1 MDVDVT
7 NIHGYPSSD
16 FTVGMWLSYQQD
28 EVKKVLISC
37 IGYLIEL
44 KDRIRRL
51 VIFFDNL
58 SSMIDLCVTKQVLP
72 FKKEL
77 EVYNQVNKTKAELYK
92 DCYRDV
98 SPCHSCKYRA
108 VLF

>member
-1 MDVDVT
+1 
-7 NIHGYPSSD
+7 
-16 FTVGMWLSYQQD
+16 
-28 EVKKVLISC
+28 VLISC

-44 KDRIRRL
+44 KDRIRSL

-77 EVYNQVNKTKAELYK
+77 EVYNQVNKTKAELYE
-92 DCYRDV
+92 DYYRDV
-98 SPCHSCKYRA
+98 SPCHSCKYHA